1 MNISVIG
8 ALLIIATL
16 IATFGG
22 GFVFCLIC
30 KEIKWEVRF
39 RKTAIKIHDIE
50 FEGTA
55 PSIDWII
62 GARWA
67 LVELIKKGDS

>member
-1 MNISVIG
+1 MNIIKVI
-8 ALLIIATL
+8 LMIVSFIIS
-16 IATFGG
+16 FGG
-22 GFVFCLIC
+22 GYALGLIC

-39 RKTAIKIHDIE
+39 CKTATEIDDIE

-67 LVELIKKGDS
+67 LVELIKKKGDS

>member
-1 MNISVIG
+1 MNIIRVILMIAG
-8 ALLIIATL
+8 FIISFGCGYAL
-16 IATFGG
+16 
-22 GFVFCLIC
+22 CLIC

-39 RKTAIKIHDIE
+39 RKTAIKIQDIE

-67 LVELIKKGDS
+67 LVELIKKKGDL

>member
-1 MNISVIG
+1 MSIIKVILMIVSFIIS
-8 ALLIIATL
+8 
-16 IATFGG
+16 FGG
-22 GFVFCLIC
+22 GYALCLIC

-39 RKTAIKIHDIE
+39 RKTATKIHDIE
-50 FEGTA
+50 FDGTA